1 MLSSLVESC
10 PDSITCAYKT
20 LECLSKKRASRG
32 AHTRVVPRSIPGLE
46 RHLSLSRFSL
56 RKAEIGPGV
65 GIVHSFTLLTVY
77 NPQRAK
83 CLYVDSYICD
93 MPGPA
98 LKQSQS
104 PAGGNAAPLHIYD
117 SMNAGANAKAAPG
130 RCALFLPPP
139 ALRRAYLRPPCASSG
154 CQPSPPGP
162 AGRLWGRRRWQPPPL
177 PPPPPLPRRPPSRR
191 YRSPV
196 ASTRGGAAR

>member
-1 MLSSLVESC
+1 MWRAAGHLCYLSNLSTTSTVCSISRLGVLLSGESGNR
-10 PDSITCAYKT
+10 P
-20 LECLSKKRASRG
+20 
-32 AHTRVVPRSIPGLE
+32 PGGTGE
-46 RHLSLSRFSL
+46 RF
-56 RKAEIGPGV
+56 
-65 GIVHSFTLLTVY
+65 HSFTLHRIQSTKSEVS
-77 NPQRAK
+77 
-83 CLYVDSYICD
+83 LYVDSYIC
-93 MPGPA
+93 PRAGPQESKSVRPERGTIA
-98 LKQSQS
+98 HK
-104 PAGGNAAPLHIYD
+104 IYD
-117 SMNAGANAKAAPG
+117 SMACRSKSSKLPR

-139 ALRRAYLRPPCASSG
+139 ALRRVYLRPPCASSG